1 MLVEGGRKIGIRFN
15 SLVKILRL
23 PCCTY
28 EFWKSSV
35 KEAGAFIPQF
45 LPAPCLTFLLGRE
58 ARAGHEKSVHIS
70 TNAIFARGKLA
81 FKRGI
86 KPPNI
91 YVKVNKICIRLPKN
105 WRETP
110 KFQGGKKLARSGSQ
124 GSSHFSYLARA
135 VLLLQNIPLYLAIIF
150 SFSRNMSHYLRAQEV
165 LEGEEETSGRRSQDY

>member
-81 FKRGI
+81 FKRD
-86 KPPNI
+86 K
-91 YVKVNKICIRLPKN
+91 
-105 WRETP
+105 T
-110 KFQGGKKLARSGSQ
+110 
-124 GSSHFSYLARA
+124 
-135 VLLLQNIPLYLAIIF
+135 
-150 SFSRNMSHYLRAQEV
+150 
-165 LEGEEETSGRRSQDY
+165 T